1 MCIRDSHGGGA
12 FSGKDPSKVDR
23 SAAYMC
29 RWVAKN
35 IVAAGLARECELQLA
50 YAIGHPHPVSLN
62 VNSFASN
69 EVAEEKIERAVQEV
83 FSFKP
88 ADIVEQLDLLRPF
101 YQTTTNYGHF
111 GREDA
116 GLPWEE
122 TNRVSELQNAVS
134 A

>member
-1 MCIRDSHGGGA
+1 
-12 FSGKDPSKVDR
+12 
-23 SAAYMC
+23 
-29 RWVAKN
+29 
-35 IVAAGLARECELQLA
+35 
-50 YAIGHPHPVSLN
+50 

-69 EVAEEKIERAVQEV
+69 EVAEEQIEKAVQEV

-101 YQTTTNYGHF
+101 YLTTTNYGHF

>member
-1 MCIRDSHGGGA
+1 MGRHGGGA

-35 IVAAGLARECELQLA
+35 IVASGLARECELQLA
-50 YAIGHPHPVSLN
+50 YAIGHPHPVSIN
-62 VNSFASN
+62 VNTFDSN
-69 EVAEEKIERAVQEV
+69 EIDEEQIEGAVQEV

-88 ADIVEQLDLLRPF
+88 ADIVDQLDLLRPF

-111 GREDA
+111 GREDS

-122 TNRVSELQNAVS
+122 TNRVSELRKAVT